1 MPARKSVAPAAVA
14 RQRKAGSR
22 IFVFAIAG
30 LAAMTG
36 ACANVAR
43 PPMAGPDPSDPKAH
57 VAPVKYRSTLGSYR
71 SQRPVDPA
79 TNAGESAPQPKP

>member
-1 MPARKSVAPAAVA
+1 MPAHKSAARAAVV
-14 RQRKAGSR
+14 RQRKIRSHML
-22 IFVFAIAG
+22 AIAG

-43 PPMAGPDPSDPKAH
+43 TPMAGPDPSDPKAH